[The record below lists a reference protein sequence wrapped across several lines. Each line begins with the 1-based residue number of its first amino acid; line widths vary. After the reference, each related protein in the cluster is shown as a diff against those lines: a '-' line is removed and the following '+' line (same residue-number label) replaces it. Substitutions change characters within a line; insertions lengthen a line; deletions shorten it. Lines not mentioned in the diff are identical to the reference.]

1 LRLHRR
7 LSIKRLPSLFFGT
20 VLLAGAAWSQPAATT
35 ENTDNGVARLERF
48 LKEVRTLTA
57 DFHQELWTADQ
68 RLLESENGK
77 LSLSR
82 PNKFLWVYTDPVPLQ
97 VVADGT
103 HLWTY
108 DVELQQA
115 TVAAFD
121 DTVTS
126 SPAMLLSGDSNVRD
140 GFDVVQTYSLDGLE
154 WIKLAPKLAGTDF
167 TSILIG
173 FDGNVP
179 QRLELV
185 DGLKQ
190 VTRVEFMNVIV
201 NPKLEDSL
209 FDFHPP
215 AGVDVIGGE
224 G

>member
-1 LRLHRR
+1 MPLRRPASTKR
-7 LSIKRLPSLFFGT
+7 LSSLFSAT
-20 VLLAGAAWSQPAATT
+20 VLAAGAAWAQPAATT
-35 ENTDNGVARLERF
+35 AGSDGGVATLEGF
-48 LKEVRTLTA
+48 LKDVKTFSA
-57 DFHQELWTADQ
+57 DFHQELWSADQ
-68 RLLESENGK
+68 RLLESEDGK

-82 PNKFLWVYTDPVPLQ
+82 PNKFLWTYTDPAPLE

-140 GFDVVQTYSLDGLE
+140 GFDVVQTYTLDGLD
-154 WIKLAPKLAGTDF
+154 WIKLAPKTAGTDF

-173 FDGNVP
+173 FDGRVP

-190 VTRVEFMNVIV
+190 VTRIEFMNVVV
-201 NPKLEDSL
+201 NPHLDDSS
-209 FDFHPP
+209 FDFRPP
-215 AGVDVIGGE
+215 AGVDVIGAE